1 MGMISIL
8 TKISLSFLI
17 LISDRIPAT
26 NNHTNHLYIYNPSNK
41 NKEFYYSQ

>member
-26 NNHTNHLYIYNPSNK
+26 NHTNHLYIYNPSNK